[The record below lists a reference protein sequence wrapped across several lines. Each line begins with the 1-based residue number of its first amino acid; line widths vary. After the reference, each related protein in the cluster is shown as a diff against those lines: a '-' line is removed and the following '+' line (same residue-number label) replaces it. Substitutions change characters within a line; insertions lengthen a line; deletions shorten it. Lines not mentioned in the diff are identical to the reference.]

1 MSALFDK
8 VSELFKLG
16 KITEV
21 GVENAVTKA
30 WISEEQKNEIL
41 GVEIAIEE
49 STEEVIEPKSPV
61 ETPVEETP

>member
-21 GVENAVTKA
+21 GVENAVTKD
-30 WISEEQKNEIL
+30 WITEDQKNEIL
-41 GVEIAIEE
+41 GIEAPTE
-49 STEEVIEPKSPV
+49 ETTEEVIEPETPV

>member
-8 VSELFKLG
+8 VSELFKLE

-21 GVENAVTKA
+21 GVENAVTKE

-41 GVEIAIEE
+41 GVEIV
-49 STEEVIEPKSPV
+49 TEEPVVDPV
-61 ETPVEETP
+61 ETPVVTP